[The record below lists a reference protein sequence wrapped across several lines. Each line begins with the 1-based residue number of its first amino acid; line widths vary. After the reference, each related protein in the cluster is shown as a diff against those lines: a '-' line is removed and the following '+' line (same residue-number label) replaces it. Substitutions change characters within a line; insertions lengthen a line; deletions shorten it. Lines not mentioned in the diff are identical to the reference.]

1 MCAVYHPYKM
11 SAVKPLIMVWKI
23 TLVLTLNKT
32 TESVTRILQRV
43 VELLLYEVAIVA
55 FIDSLNH
62 SFIPSLSNTLL

>member
-1 MCAVYHPYKM
+1 MCAVCHPYKM

-23 TLVLTLNKT
+23 TLVLTSNKT
-32 TESVTRILQRV
+32 TEPVTRILQRV